1 MAGRQSHWA
10 DDVEP
15 NEQGLWEQNEGRT
28 DVWVKNAD
36 RQPTGNRRV
45 VYSGESSGRGKGRRK
60 GGEVVPEAGRGR
72 EDGGK
77 AGKGG
82 KGAGVKKSWFLHDD
96 RDDDPS
102 FGSGRR
108 SGSHSEPQFDDWKQA
123 QRATMSE
130 NSRGGFRGDKP
141 APDRAPR
148 VPVHQRLEPRVVEVY
163 TQDSYEDS
171 AHQQGDVDA
180 PPPRRAVSA
189 RAVTTLNSAVNTAA
203 ASRSSPGQARPARAV
218 PVVTTERGGGEDA
231 QDGGFKVTLKSTRTG
246 DTVRQV
252 VKEEQPAPAT
262 RARGA
267 GSGWWYKDPK
277 GKKHGPFPA
286 ADLLAWHQAG
296 FFDESLPTSQND
308 GQSWRTLRD
317 FLPRLRREKEQG
329 QRKEAET
336 LPHARAH
343 VAASSRH
350 EEAVFDPSPDLDP
363 PARGMRGGRGMRRK
377 EIPAPQPSI
386 EEERAAQRAAADQ
399 QRKAANLRRQQ
410 EAAQLAAQS
419 KEQSKDRKPKK
430 SMPVKGEALP
440 QQPPLQSPGQA
451 LFGSMPHWLYI
462 DPSGAVQGPFGSAE
476 MSAWYIAEYLKD
488 DLPIVGIASTST
500 TVPPASEFR
509 FLKQLLEAAPQ
520 EQRERRV
527 PKSHAAPAPAVV
539 AAPAVVEAEMS
550 ASKPA
555 GVIAGEERAACDE
568 QSNTAE
574 EAAPEEAAP
583 EEAAPEEAAPEE
595 AAPDE
600 VAPDEV
606 APEEAAPE
614 EAAPDEVAPDE
625 VAPEEAAP
633 EEAAPE
639 EAAPEEA
646 APDELVPEEAAP
658 EEAAPDEVAPDEAAP
673 EEAAP
678 EEAAP
683 DDEET
688 TEEEGPKEDE
698 QQQEQDESLEA
709 TEAPELS
716 NMLKPASEG
725 EPRAAEEE
733 EEVEA
738 FEDATEEEFQD
749 ALEDGAAAAVERP
762 QSQAAEELGKAIAER
777 QAAEKSHV
785 AAEKVLVVEANA
797 AVAAAFAALDCGT
810 AGADQLTAAIEKQK
824 EVLDDAVQKKILYK
838 QSCLN
843 VAAALASVDRN
854 H

>member
-45 VYSGESSGRGKGRRK
+45 VYSGES
-60 GGEVVPEAGRGR
+60 
-72 EDGGK
+72 
-77 AGKGG
+77 
-82 KGAGVKKSWFLHDD
+82 
-96 RDDDPS
+96 
-102 FGSGRR
+102 R

-308 GQSWRTLRD
+308 
-317 FLPRLRREKEQG
+317 EQG

-363 PARGMRGGRGMRRK
+363 PARGMRGMRSGPGEGVEAKGARRREELPSREVAGGRGMRRK

-555 GVIAGEERAACDE
+555 GVIA
-568 QSNTAE
+568 
-574 EAAPEEAAP
+574 
-583 EEAAPEEAAPEE
+583 
-595 AAPDE
+595 
-600 VAPDEV
+600 
-606 APEEAAPE
+606 
-614 EAAPDEVAPDE
+614 DE